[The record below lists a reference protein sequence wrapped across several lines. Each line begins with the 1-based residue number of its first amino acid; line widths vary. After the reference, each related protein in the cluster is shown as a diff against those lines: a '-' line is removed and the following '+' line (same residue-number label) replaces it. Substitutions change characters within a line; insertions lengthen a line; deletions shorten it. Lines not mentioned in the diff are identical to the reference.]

1 MIDIRRK
8 WDCRDEKNV
17 LYSRSEHRMDHV
29 GTEHDRVEKL
39 LGINVCTLR
48 YRLRNRANLEVEAG
62 HDAEVARTRAAC
74 SPQQLRVLRFVRPD
88 QSATGGYPLHCLQAH
103 PAPAPPPTIS
113 APASLEQ

>member
-29 GTEHDRVEKL
+29 GTEHDLVEKL

-48 YRLRNRANLEVEAG
+48 YRLRNRANLEVEAS
-62 HDAEVARTRAAC
+62 HDAGVARTRAAC

-88 QSATGGYPLHCLQAH
+88 QPATAGPHVRCRDALPG
-103 PAPAPPPTIS
+103 PAPPHAAT
-113 APASLEQ
+113 AQA